1 MKARKNNKF
10 LYYLRSF
17 SMLLCPKFLMR
28 TIARRIFAKAPA
40 LPNFEHIAKR
50 VNYYNKLN
58 GAQLPDSA
66 KPLSAQRKKDYN
78 SVYFFDSYEYAR
90 CFRRDLRWLLEGGDV
105 TTVPA
110 HPTIVKSRP
119 IAGNNANSV
128 ILNMDKVRHF
138 FFVKDTIPFEKK
150 MSKILFRGYVHGKP
164 NRQDFIE
171 KFSEHPKCDAR
182 DTAPHSTNP
191 QKWRAGNMSIAK
203 HLDYRY
209 IMALEGNDVASNL
222 KWVMS
227 SNSIA
232 VMPRPTYET
241 WFMEGTLIP
250 NHHYIEVKPD
260 YSDLIERI
268 EYYDNH
274 IDEAKSI
281 IKNANEYVNQFR
293 NKETEDIISLLVM
306 KKYFEETGQSI
317 G

>member
-1 MKARKNNKF
+1 
-10 LYYLRSF
+10 
-17 SMLLCPKFLMR
+17 
-28 TIARRIFAKAPA
+28 
-40 LPNFEHIAKR
+40 
-50 VNYYNKLN
+50 
-58 GAQLPDSA
+58 
-66 KPLSAQRKKDYN
+66 
-78 SVYFFDSYEYAR
+78 
-90 CFRRDLRWLLEGGDV
+90 
-105 TTVPA
+105 
-110 HPTIVKSRP
+110 
-119 IAGNNANSV
+119 
-128 ILNMDKVRHF
+128 
-138 FFVKDTIPFEKK
+138 
-150 MSKILFRGYVHGKP
+150 
-164 NRQDFIE
+164 
-171 KFSEHPKCDAR
+171 
-182 DTAPHSTNP
+182 
-191 QKWRAGNMSIAK
+191 MSIAK

-293 NKETEDIISLLVM
+293 NKKTEDIISLLVM
-306 KKYFEETGQSI
+306 KKYFEKTGQSI